1 MGLQNFGIIFQNKVN
16 HTFDDSALE
25 FLELSRS

>member
-1 MGLQNFGIIFQNKVN
+1 MGIIFQNKVN

>member
-1 MGLQNFGIIFQNKVN
+1 MGITFQNKVN